1 MKFSIMQTFF
11 GFRDFFP
18 LSLPK
23 MEDNILQRHVYN
35 FCSRLNERTK
45 NRKADFNKIQHNR
58 STPRDN

>member
-1 MKFSIMQTFF
+1 MAKYKRKTV
-11 GFRDFFP
+11 P

-23 MEDNILQRHVYN
+23 MEDSILQRHVYN
-35 FCSRLNERTK
+35 FCSRLNKRTK